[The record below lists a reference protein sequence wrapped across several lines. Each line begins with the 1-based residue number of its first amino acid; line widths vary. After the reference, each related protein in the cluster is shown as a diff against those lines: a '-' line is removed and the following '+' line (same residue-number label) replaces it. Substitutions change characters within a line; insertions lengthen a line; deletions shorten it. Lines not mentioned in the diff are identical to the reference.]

1 MADQTV
7 NARGART
14 PAFNVGQDDI
24 LRADWQSDLAI
35 KSALAPA
42 RRSLLMPETFHAGV
56 RAPQKRSNPG

>member
-24 LRADWQSDLAI
+24 LRADWQSDWQ
-35 KSALAPA
+35 SALAPA